1 MAAFRIFLLVGPKNR
16 GAVGTESI
24 SRRRRRRG
32 RKGMD
37 RGCPLSSRLEVW
49 GIVVRSPRGGSGAE
63 PRPKTGFYRA
73 MH

>member
-32 RKGMD
+32 MA
-37 RGCPLSSRLEVW
+37 RGAPFPL
-49 GIVVRSPRGGSGAE
+49 PAN
-63 PRPKTGFYRA
+63 
-73 MH
+73 